1 MIYGVTWRQFL
12 GNLYREL
19 KKDNVFNGAA
29 ALGFF
34 LTLALFPG
42 LVFLMAVIPYRPID
56 RVDMAL
62 NDFLQQALPDGA
74 AETVTG
80 AVDQVSGERSG
91 RPLSLSLSLLFM
103 LGAASSGMH
112 AIMQQMNI
120 AFDVPEGRPILRAR
134 ATAVALT
141 VMFFGLV
148 LGSFSLIVFGGEVQ
162 DWIGSRYG
170 FSDTLLNFFV
180 VFRWVVIVFS
190 LMLAF
195 ALIYFLAP
203 NCERDFALVSPGSV
217 TATVLVIVA
226 SLGFVLYTSNFGEF
240 SETYGNVGAMVV
252 LMFWLYLVGFVIL
265 LGAEIN
271 VAVNECRKS
280 DDARRDKQGRDEK
293 SRDAPRS
300 VTAVPPGA

>member
-1 MIYGVTWRQFL
+1 MIYGVSWRQFL
-12 GNLYREL
+12 RNLHREL

-42 LVFLMAVIPYRPID
+42 LVFLMAVIPYLPID
-56 RVDMAL
+56 RVDLAL
-62 NDFLQQALPDGA
+62 TDFLQQALPDGA
-74 AETVTG
+74 ADTVTSVVNEVAG
-80 AVDQVSGERSG
+80 QRSG
-91 RPLSLSLSLLFM
+91 RALSLGLIFM
-103 LGAASSGMH
+103 LGAASSGMY

-134 ATAVALT
+134 ATALALT

-148 LGSFSLIVFGGEVQ
+148 LSAFSLIVFGGVVQ
-162 DWIGSRYG
+162 DWIGSRFG
-170 FSDTLLNFFV
+170 FSDALLTFFV
-180 VFRWVVIVFS
+180 VFRWLVIVFS
-190 LMLAF
+190 LLLAF

-217 TATVLVIVA
+217 TATIVIIAA
-226 SLGFVLYTSNFGEF
+226 SLGFVLYTSHFGDF
-240 SETYGNVGAMVV
+240 SETYGSIGAVVV

-271 VAVNECRKS
+271 VAVNDCRRS
-280 DDARRDKQGRDEK
+280 DAARQDKQGRDGTHGAAR
-293 SRDAPRS
+293 SAPP
-300 VTAVPPGA
+300 A

>member
-1 MIYGVTWRQFL
+1 MICGVTWSHFL
-12 GNLYREL
+12 GNLHREL
-19 KKDNVFNGAA
+19 KNDNVFNGAA

-42 LVFLMAVIPYRPID
+42 LVFLMAVIPYLPID

-62 NDFLQQALPDGA
+62 TDFLQQALPDGA
-74 AETVTG
+74 NDTVTS
-80 AVDQVSGERSG
+80 VVNQVAGERSG
-91 RPLSLSLSLLFM
+91 RALSLSLIFT
-103 LGAASSGMH
+103 LGAASSGMY

-120 AFDVPEGRPILRAR
+120 AFDVAEGRPFLRAR
-134 ATAVALT
+134 ATALALT

-148 LGSFSLIVFGGEVQ
+148 LGGFSLIVFGGVVQ
-162 DWIGSRYG
+162 DWIGSRFG
-170 FSDTLLNFFV
+170 FSDTLLGFFV

-217 TATVLVIVA
+217 TATILLIAA
-226 SLGFVLYTSNFGEF
+226 SLAFVLYTSHFGEF
-240 SETYGNVGAMVV
+240 SETYGSIGAVV
-252 LMFWLYLVGFVIL
+252 ALMFWLYLVGFVML

-271 VAVNECRKS
+271 VAIH
-280 DDARRDKQGRDEK
+280 DARRGAAACGDKQGRD
-293 SRDAPRS
+293 RPRAVAAPRPQ
-300 VTAVPPGA
+300 T